1 MHRKVGSIFKLKGHS
16 KNTRL
21 HDMSSEAQEVYVAN
35 LKLVLLGESSV
46 GKTSIV
52 TRYTTGNYQKTNATI
67 GAAFFTKAINVP
79 SEDGVV
85 RKVNVEIWD
94 TAGQERYRSLTPVYY
109 RNTDAAFIVFDVTKP
124 ESLEKAH
131 SWIEEL
137 NEYCSSDRPEN
148 EINTI
153 VVGNK
158 IDLDHGPFET
168 DLQYVLVSAKTGEGI
183 VKLFE
188 KLAQSVLNEKY
199 VREET
204 LEDLPKDPFKMKR
217 RKETCSC

>member
-1 MHRKVGSIFKLKGHS
+1 
-16 KNTRL
+16 
-21 HDMSSEAQEVYVAN
+21 MSSEAQEVYVAN

-52 TRYTTGNYQKTNATI
+52 TRYITGNYQKTNATI
-67 GAAFFTKAINVP
+67 GAAFFSRTIGVS

-109 RNTDAAFIVFDVTKP
+109 RNTDAALVVFDVTKP
-124 ESLEKAH
+124 ESIEKVH

-137 NEYCSSDRPEN
+137 TEYCSSDRPEN
-148 EINTI
+148 GINVI

-158 IDLDHGPFET
+158 IDLGHMPLET
-168 DLQYVLVSAKTGEGI
+168 DLRYVLVSAKTGEGI
-183 VKLFE
+183 VDLFE
-188 KLAQSVLNEKY
+188 NLAQSVPKEKY

-204 LEDLPKDPFKMKR
+204 LEDLAKDPLKMKKQ
-217 RKETCSC
+217 KESCSC

>member
-1 MHRKVGSIFKLKGHS
+1 
-16 KNTRL
+16 
-21 HDMSSEAQEVYVAN
+21 MSSEAQEVYVAN

-67 GAAFFTKAINVP
+67 GAAFFTRTISVP
-79 SEDGVV
+79 SEDGIV

-109 RNTDAAFIVFDVTKP
+109 RNTDAALVVFDVTKP
-124 ESLEKAH
+124 ESLEKAQ

-158 IDLDHGPFET
+158 IDLEHGPLET
-168 DLQYVLVSAKTGEGI
+168 DLQHVLVSAKTGEGI
-183 VKLFE
+183 VDLFE
-188 KLAQSVLNEKY
+188 KLAQSVPKEKY
-199 VREET
+199 IKEEA
-204 LEDLPKDPFKMKR
+204 LEDLPKDPLR
-217 RKETCSC
+217 IRQKEMCSC